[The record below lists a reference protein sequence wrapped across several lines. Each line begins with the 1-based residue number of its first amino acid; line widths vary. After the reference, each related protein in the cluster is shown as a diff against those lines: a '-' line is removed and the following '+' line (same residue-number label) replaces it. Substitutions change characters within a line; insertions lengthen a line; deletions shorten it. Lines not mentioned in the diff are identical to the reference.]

1 MEDAA
6 TLRVSVPASPVLKP
20 TLKKSSQQEP
30 ATSPAVAAEP
40 LPEEIPLDSLKSV
53 LPALVDGHVKD
64 HRKDF
69 VLGRNIHSSCLEITE
84 PEMDDEVTGEKDA
97 YMAGVLSRYRKTL
110 VEKTKYH
117 LGASK

>member
-1 MEDAA
+1 MEDVA
-6 TLRVSVPASPVLKP
+6 TLRVSVAASPVLKS
-20 TLKKSSQQEP
+20 TLKKSSQRKP
-30 ATSPAVAAEP
+30 ATSTIAAEP

-53 LPALVDGHVKD
+53 LPALVDGHVD

-69 VLGRNIHSSCLEITE
+69 VLGRNMHSSCLEITE

-117 LGASK
+117 LGA